1 MTATLELAKQ
11 LIARPSVTPD
21 DQGCQAIIADRL
33 QRLGFTVEHHRFGEV
48 DNLWARR
55 GSSKPVFVFA
65 GHTDVV
71 PSGPVEQWQYDPFTP
86 TIADNILYGRGA
98 ADMKGSIAA
107 MVCACEQFIERHP
120 EHSGSIAFLI
130 T

>member
-21 DQGCQAIIADRL
+21 DQDCQNIIAERL
-33 QRLGFTVEHHRFGEV
+33 QALGFHIEHHRFGDV

-55 GSSKPVFVFA
+55 GNRQPLFVFA

-71 PSGPVEQWQYDPFTP
+71 PSGPVDQWQHHHCD
-86 TIADNILYGRGA
+86 
-98 ADMKGSIAA
+98 
-107 MVCACEQFIERHP
+107 H
-120 EHSGSIAFLI
+120 H
-130 T
+130 